1 MVEPVRDFVSVDMR
15 GMKAALVARARE
27 RGVAVSAVVRTAIAR
42 DLGLGQA
49 SSPPDQTDQLG
60 RDELAPRGVKVSIRL
75 SAAEALQL
83 TELARG
89 AALSRNAYIGGLIG
103 GATVLRTRADHVAA
117 VTASCA
123 ELATLSRN
131 LHHLATLLRLGSVR
145 AALEYAGMLDSLQGE
160 VRRHLQTSARALAY
174 LRGPSASAS
183 RPAGTSGRVAHD

>member
-60 RDELAPRGVKVSIRL
+60 RDELAPRSVKVSIRL
-75 SAAEALQL
+75 SRAEALQL
-83 TELARG
+83 TELAREAG
-89 AALSRNAYIGGLIG
+89 LSRNTYIGGLIG
-103 GATVLRTRADHVAA
+103 GATVVRTRADHIAA
-117 VTASCA
+117 ATASCA

-131 LHHLATLLRLGSVR
+131 LHHLASLLRLGSVP
-145 AALEYAGMLDSLQGE
+145 AALEYAGMLDALQGE

>member
-1 MVEPVRDFVSVDMR
+1 MTKPCRDFVSVDMR
-15 GMKAALVARARE
+15 GMKAALVARARD
-27 RGVAVSAVVRTAIAR
+27 RGVAVSAFVRTAVAR
-42 DLGLGQA
+42 ELGLGQA
-49 SSPPDQTDQLG
+49 SSPPNQTDQPA
-60 RDELAPRGVKVSIRL
+60 REELAPRHVKASIRL
-75 SAAEALQL
+75 SRAEVLQL
-83 TELARG
+83 TELAREAG
-89 AALSRNAYIGGLIG
+89 LSRNTYIGGLIG

-117 VTASCA
+117 VTTSCA

-131 LHHLATLLRLGSVR
+131 LHHLASLLRLGSVR